1 MRTKILL
8 IIGTVILLGAVL
20 AAAAVAE
27 NTDNN
32 KSDPEDHECT
42 PDMMETGSMSQ
53 SCPTDMMDSG
63 DCEKMLGA
71 GMEGCSSMMEDASE
85 GHMSDPD
92 HCGNMGDDAGSMMGS
107 IKTDAA

>member
-42 PDMMETGSMSQ
+42 P
-53 SCPTDMMDSG
+53 DMMDSG